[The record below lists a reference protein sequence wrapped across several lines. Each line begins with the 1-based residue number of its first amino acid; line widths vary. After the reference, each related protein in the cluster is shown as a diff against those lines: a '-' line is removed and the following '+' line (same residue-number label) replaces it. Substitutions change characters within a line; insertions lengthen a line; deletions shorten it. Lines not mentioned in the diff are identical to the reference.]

1 MLHCISFKHTTY
13 FLLKPDVVG
22 LLSSAANDARMAH
35 LLTIRKGVTSGS
47 YAKDLEWEGL
57 STIAGCDPN
66 LLSVP
71 GQFP

>member
-47 YAKDLEWEGL
+47 YAKDLE
-57 STIAGCDPN
+57 
-66 LLSVP
+66 
-71 GQFP
+71 